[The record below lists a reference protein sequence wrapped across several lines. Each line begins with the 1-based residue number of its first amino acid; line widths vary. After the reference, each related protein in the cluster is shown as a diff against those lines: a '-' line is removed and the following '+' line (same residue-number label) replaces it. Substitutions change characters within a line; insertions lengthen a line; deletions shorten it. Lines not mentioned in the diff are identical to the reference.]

1 MDSSH
6 AWEESITHKQNKQ
19 YSTFFFSDICKTVI
33 QMYIEKIKVAIMY
46 GNSVS
51 TFGNLVQIFIIFK
64 TWLLLISGEI
74 DYRYINTN
82 YYWNVWIISRIY
94 FYKEFIR
101 KPDMTSNDYYKAN

>member
-19 YSTFFFSDICKTVI
+19 YSTFFFSDICRTVI
-33 QMYIEKIKVAIMY
+33 QMYIEKIIVVIMS

-64 TWLLLISGEI
+64 TWLLLINGESWATFLEYKCSYTSI
-74 DYRYINTN
+74 TN
-82 YYWNVWIISRIY
+82 
-94 FYKEFIR
+94 FL
-101 KPDMTSNDYYKAN
+101 

>member
-19 YSTFFFSDICKTVI
+19 YSTFFFSDICRTVV
-33 QMYIEKIKVAIMY
+33 QMYIEKIIVVIMS

-64 TWLLLISGEI
+64 TWLLLINGESWVI
-74 DYRYINTN
+74 FLEYKCSYTSITN
-82 YYWNVWIISRIY
+82 
-94 FYKEFIR
+94 FL
-101 KPDMTSNDYYKAN
+101 